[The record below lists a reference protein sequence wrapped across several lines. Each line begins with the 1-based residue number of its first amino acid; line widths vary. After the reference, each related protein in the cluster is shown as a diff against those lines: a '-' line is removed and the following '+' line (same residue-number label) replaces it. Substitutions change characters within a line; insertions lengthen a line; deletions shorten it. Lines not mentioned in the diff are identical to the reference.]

1 MRSTFKVLFYVNGSK
16 EKDGMVPIMGR
27 ITINGSVA
35 QFSCKRII
43 PKALWDAKGNRAK
56 GKSKEAIET
65 NYALE
70 NIKAQIIKHYQ
81 RISDREAFVSAEM
94 VRNAFQGI
102 GTEYEMLLRAFD
114 KENAD
119 FAKRVGKDR
128 ARRTYKK
135 YLTVRNYVAKFLM
148 AHYRRKDISMN
159 ELTEDFIKDF
169 AVYLSNE
176 IGLSQSSIWVYLMPL
191 KHIVASAHYNGKI
204 ARNPFAQFHVKP
216 NVKEREFL
224 TDEELGILISHR
236 FTKPHLSLA
245 RDIFVF
251 SCFTGISFTDIKNLT
266 IVNPDLYS
274 NNTTASNVSAVV
286 GYAHQ
291 NLTIENCKVIGGKI
305 EGGKNAG
312 AIMGNGQV
320 ANIVIKNCEV
330 TDMEVRTGANIGANT
345 GGIVGL
351 INNNLKVIACS
362 FDGKISGSSGILGG
376 IVGATNNK
384 SNSVI
389 FQNILGCYSNVD
401 YDVSGPAK
409 FGGIVGTNKFANIR
423 GCYSVLRNIGVAD
436 TKSVLGGIIGEFT
449 KSTMQDGAS
458 NISSS
463 IIKSFSVSELN
474 AIGNNVSE
482 PENLNMDDSEVPVL
496 MKVDAIG
503 EEEVNMMNA
512 ALEEDGLE
520 YVASEDGFFPYV
532 ISNIRNVEE

>member
-266 IVNPDLYS
+266 I
-274 NNTTASNVSAVV
+274 
-286 GYAHQ
+286 
-291 NLTIENCKVIGGKI
+291 ENIMEIGGHKWIIAKRQKTGIPFQIRLLDIPLRIIEEYAPLRKDNRLLSFCSSCGMNSKLKQIMKECGIEKNISFHCARHSFAVCALSNGMPIESVSRILGHTEIKTTQIYAKI
-305 EGGKNAG
+305 
-312 AIMGNGQV
+312 
-320 ANIVIKNCEV
+320 
-330 TDMEVRTGANIGANT
+330 TDAK
-345 GGIVGL
+345 L
-351 INNNLKVIACS
+351 DKDIAA
-362 FDGKISGSSGILGG
+362 FADNISG
-376 IVGATNNK
+376 
-384 SNSVI
+384 
-389 FQNILGCYSNVD
+389 
-401 YDVSGPAK
+401 K
-409 FGGIVGTNKFANIR
+409 FSYV
-423 GCYSVLRNIGVAD
+423 
-436 TKSVLGGIIGEFT
+436 KSVNG
-449 KSTMQDGAS
+449 
-458 NISSS
+458 
-463 IIKSFSVSELN
+463 
-474 AIGNNVSE
+474 
-482 PENLNMDDSEVPVL
+482 
-496 MKVDAIG
+496 
-503 EEEVNMMNA
+503 
-512 ALEEDGLE
+512 
-520 YVASEDGFFPYV
+520 
-532 ISNIRNVEE
+532 